1 MSSKRRSPPTRWK
14 VPKMPKAG
22 FARKDWLVPPF
33 LFPLF
38 LATLVVVYALMRTAE

>member
-14 VPKMPKAG
+14 APKMPKAG
-22 FARKDWLVPPF
+22 FAWKDWLAPPI

-38 LATLVVVYALMRTAE
+38 LATLVVGYALLHTAE